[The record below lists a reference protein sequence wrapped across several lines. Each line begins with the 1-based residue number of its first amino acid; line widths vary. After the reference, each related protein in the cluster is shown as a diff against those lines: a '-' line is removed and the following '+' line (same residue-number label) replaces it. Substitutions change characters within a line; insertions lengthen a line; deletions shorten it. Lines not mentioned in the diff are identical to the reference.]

1 MPLLRGRRRPKEPIS
16 VSKRSNLMTRILVVA
31 SLVVVAA
38 FTGFSVY
45 IDSLQRSVLTRAVEE
60 NIASSGKQAAQSIAN
75 WLNARVTLTEMA
87 ADAAGKAADAAGK
100 AADATGIEGVL
111 KNDVLVGE
119 FMTTYVGDE
128 AGTFTMWPK
137 SDMPADYDPR
147 QRPWYQDAVKAGGS
161 VLTEPYIDASS
172 NDLIISSAVPVK
184 RDGALLG
191 VAGSD
196 FSLKSLVEMI
206 ASVDLGGQGFA
217 FLVNKQGQILV
228 HQDKALVTKT
238 LADAYP
244 EGTPTI
250 GTDVLHT
257 TYAGKPVLVSFVP
270 VTGLPSVEW
279 YLGFTIDSGMAY
291 AAIGQFRIAATIATV
306 LAVVVMMG
314 FLATL
319 LSRLVVRPVT
329 DMTAAMEKL
338 AAGDVNVEIPGQER
352 QDQIGKMADAVAV
365 FRANAIERSRLEN
378 EAEEG
383 RSLSEIER
391 LERESAKAREAGEI
405 QHAVEALADGLGRLA
420 DGDLAHRIEQP
431 FAGHL
436 DRLRSDF
443 NHSLTTLH
451 TAMTTVGQNARAIDA
466 GATEIRSA
474 ADDLAKRTEQQ
485 AASVE
490 ETAAALE
497 EITTTVKD
505 STRRAEE
512 VGSLVSRTRAGAEKS
527 GEVVRKAVLA
537 MSGIENSS
545 KEISNI
551 IGVIDEIAFQT
562 NLLALNAG
570 VEAARAGEAGKGFAV
585 VAQEVRELAQRS
597 ANAAKEIKTLI
608 NASGEQVRSGVA
620 LVDETGTALE
630 VIVREVQE
638 INGHVNAIVLSAR
651 EQSTGLQEINT
662 AVNTMDQGTQQNAA
676 MVEEQTA
683 ASHGLA
689 AEAAALNALLAQ
701 FRLGQQAMASAAS
714 HQQARRAA

>member
-1 MPLLRGRRRPKEPIS
+1 MKELTAL
-16 VSKRSNLMTRILVVA
+16 SKRSNLMTRILVVA

-38 FTGFSVY
+38 FTGFSLY
-45 IDSLQRSVLTRAVEE
+45 IDSLQRGVLTRAVEE

-87 ADAAGKAADAAGK
+87 ADAAGKASDAAG
-100 AADATGIEGVL
+100 IEAVL
-111 KNDVLVGE
+111 KNDVLVAE

-128 AGTFTMWPK
+128 AGTFTMWPQ
-137 SDMPADYDPR
+137 SAMPEGYDPR
-147 QRPWYQDAVKAGGS
+147 QRPWYQGAVKADGS

-184 RDGALLG
+184 RDGKLFG

-196 FSLKSLVEMI
+196 FSLKSLVDMI
-206 ASVDLGGQGFA
+206 TSVDLGGQGFA

-238 LADAYP
+238 LGDAFP
-244 EGTPTI
+244 EETPAI
-250 GTDVLHT
+250 GSGIAHT
-257 TYAGKPVLVSFVP
+257 TYDGKPVLVSFVP

-291 AAIGQFRIAATIATV
+291 SAIGQFRIAATIATV

-319 LSRLVVRPVT
+319 LSRLVVRPVS

-338 AAGDVNVEIPGQER
+338 AAGDVGTEIPGQNRTDE
-352 QDQIGKMADAVAV
+352 IGKMAAAVSV
-365 FRANAIERSRLEN
+365 FRTNAIERRRLES

-383 RSLSEIER
+383 RTLTEQER
-391 LERESAKAREAGEI
+391 RERESAKAREAAEI
-405 QHAVEALADGLGRLA
+405 QQAVDALASGLGRLS
-420 DGDLAHRIEQP
+420 DGDLAHRIETP

-436 DRLRSDF
+436 DRLRTDF
-443 NHSLTTLH
+443 NHSVDKLN
-451 TAMTTVGQNARAIDA
+451 TALSTVGQNARAIDA

-474 ADDLAKRTEQQ
+474 ADDLARRTEQQ

-497 EITTTVKD
+497 QITTTVKD

-527 GEVVRKAVLA
+527 GEVVKKAVQA

-545 KEISNI
+545 REISNI

-570 VEAARAGEAGKGFAV
+570 VEAARAGDAGKGFAV

-608 NASGEQVRSGVA
+608 NASGEQVRSGVD
-620 LVDETGTALE
+620 LVGETGEALE
-630 VIVREVQE
+630 AIVREVQE
-638 INGHVNAIVLSAR
+638 INGHVNAIVTAAR

-701 FRLGQQAMASAAS
+701 FKLGQAALQARE
-714 HQQARRAA
+714 HARRAA

>member
-1 MPLLRGRRRPKEPIS
+1 M
-16 VSKRSNLMTRILVVA
+16 SKRSNLMTRILVVA

-38 FTGFSVY
+38 FTGFSLY
-45 IDSLQRSVLTRAVEE
+45 IDSLQRSVLTNSVEE
-60 NIASSGKQAAQSIAN
+60 SIDSSGKQAAQSIAN
-75 WLNARVTLTEMA
+75 WLNARVMLTETAGNA
-87 ADAAGKAADAAGK
+87 AAKASDPA
-100 AADATGIEGVL
+100 GIEAVL
-111 KNDVLVGE
+111 QNDVLVGQ

-128 AGTFTMWPK
+128 AGIFTQWPK
-137 SDMPADYDPR
+137 SEMPEGYDPR
-147 QRPWYQDAVKAGGS
+147 KRPWYQDAAKADGP
-161 VLTEPYIDASS
+161 VLTEPYIDAST
-172 NDLIISSAVPVK
+172 NGLIISSAVPVK
-184 RDGALLG
+184 KDGKLVG

-196 FSLKSLVEMI
+196 FSLKSLIDMI
-206 ASVDLGGQGFA
+206 DSVDLGGKGFA
-217 FLVNKQGQILV
+217 FLVSKNGQILV

-238 LADAYP
+238 LADAFP
-244 EGTPTI
+244 EATPAI
-250 GTDVLHT
+250 GEGVMHT

-279 YLGFTIDSGMAY
+279 YLGFTIDSGMAF
-291 AAIGQFRIAATIATV
+291 AAIDQFRIAATIATI

-319 LSRLVVRPVT
+319 LSRLVVRPVK
-329 DMTAAMEKL
+329 DMTGAMDKL
-338 AAGDVNVEIPGQER
+338 ASGDVRTEIPGQER
-352 QDQIGKMADAVAV
+352 TDEIGRMAAAVAV
-365 FRANAIERSRLEN
+365 FRDNAIERTRLEN
-378 EAEEG
+378 AAEEG
-383 RSLSEIER
+383 RVLSESER
-391 LERESAKAREAGEI
+391 REREAAKAREAAEI
-405 QHAVEALADGLGRLA
+405 HHAVEALADGLGRLA
-420 DGDLAHRIEQP
+420 EGDLAHRIDAP

-436 DRLRSDF
+436 DRLRTDF
-443 NHSLTTLH
+443 NHSVTKLH

-474 ADDLAKRTEQQ
+474 ADDLARRTEQQ

-512 VGSLVSRTRAGAEKS
+512 VGSLVSRTRTGAEKS
-527 GEVVRKAVLA
+527 GEVVRRAVSA
-537 MSGIENSS
+537 MQGIEKSS
-545 KEISNI
+545 HEISNI
-551 IGVIDEIAFQT
+551 IGVIDDIAFQT

-597 ANAAKEIKTLI
+597 ANAAKEIKALI
-608 NASGEQVRSGVA
+608 TTSGDQVRSGVS
-620 LVDETGTALE
+620 LVDETGEALE
-630 VIVREVQE
+630 AIVREVQE
-638 INGHVNAIVLSAR
+638 INGHVNAIVLAAR

-701 FRLGQQAMASAAS
+701 FKLGQGATSYAATAS
-714 HQQARRAA
+714 RRAA

>member
-1 MPLLRGRRRPKEPIS
+1 MPFSIAPPVRRLKDHRS
-16 VSKRSNLMTRILVVA
+16 AMSKRSNLMTRILVVA

-38 FTGFSVY
+38 FTGFSLY
-45 IDSLQRSVLTRAVEE
+45 IDSLQRAVLTRSVEE
-60 NIASSGKQAAQSIAN
+60 SIDSSGKQAAQSIAN

-87 ADAAGKAADAAGK
+87 ADAAGKAVDVS
-100 AADATGIEGVL
+100 GIEAAL
-111 KNDVLVGE
+111 QNDVLARE

-137 SDMPADYDPR
+137 SDMPEGYDPR
-147 QRPWYQDAVKAGGS
+147 QRPWYQGAVKANAS

-172 NDLIISSAVPVK
+172 NDLIISSAVPV
-184 RDGALLG
+184 RHEGRVIG

-196 FSLKSLVEMI
+196 FSLKSLVDMVG
-206 ASVDLGGQGFA
+206 SVDLGGMGFA
-217 FLVNKQGQILV
+217 FLVGKDGQILV
-228 HQDKALVTKT
+228 HRDKALVTKSLT
-238 LADAYP
+238 DAFP
-244 EGTPTI
+244 EATPAI
-250 GTDVLHT
+250 GGGVAHT
-257 TYAGKPVLVSFVP
+257 SFAGKPVLVSFVP

-291 AAIGQFRIAATIATV
+291 AAIDQFRIAATIATV

-314 FLATL
+314 FLAAV
-319 LSRLVVRPVT
+319 LSRLVVNPVT
-329 DMTAAMEKL
+329 RMTAAMDRL
-338 AAGDVNVEIPGQER
+338 AAGDVTAEIPGEER
-352 QDQIGKMADAVAV
+352 RDEIGRMAAAVAV
-365 FRANAIERSRLEN
+365 FRDNAIERARLETA
-378 EAEEG
+378 AEEG
-383 RSLSEIER
+383 RTLSESER
-391 LERESAKAREAGEI
+391 REREAAKAREAEEI
-405 QHAVEALADGLGRLA
+405 RHAVEALADGLGRLA
-420 DGDLAHRIEQP
+420 EGDLAHRIDTP

-443 NHSLTTLH
+443 NHSVAKLH

-466 GATEIRSA
+466 GASEIRSA
-474 ADDLAKRTEQQ
+474 ADDLARRTEQQ

-497 EITTTVKD
+497 EITTTVRD

-512 VGSLVSRTRAGAEKS
+512 VGALVARTRDGAEKS
-527 GEVVRKAVLA
+527 GEVVRRAVGA
-537 MSGIENSS
+537 MQGIEKSS
-545 KEISNI
+545 GEISSI
-551 IGVIDEIAFQT
+551 IGVIDDIAFQT

-597 ANAAKEIKTLI
+597 ANAAKEIKALI
-608 NASGEQVRSGVA
+608 TASGDQVRSGVA
-620 LVDETGTALE
+620 LVDETGAALE
-630 VIVREVQE
+630 AIVREVQE
-638 INGHVNAIVLSAR
+638 INGHVNAIVTAAR
-651 EQSTGLQEINT
+651 EQSTGLNEINS

-701 FRLGQQAMASAAS
+701 FRLGEAAQES
-714 HQQARRAA
+714 RRAA

>member
-1 MPLLRGRRRPKEPIS
+1 M
-16 VSKRSNLMTRILVVA
+16 SKRSNLMTRILVVA

-38 FTGFSVY
+38 FTGFSLY
-45 IDSLQRSVLTRAVEE
+45 IDSLQRGVLTNSVEE
-60 NIASSGKQAAQSIAN
+60 SIDSSGKQAAQSIAN
-75 WLNARVTLTEMA
+75 WLNARVALTEMA
-87 ADAAGKAADAAGK
+87 GNAAGKANDAAG
-100 AADATGIEGVL
+100 IEAVL
-111 KNDVLVGE
+111 QNDVLVNQ

-128 AGTFTMWPK
+128 AGVFTMWPQ
-137 SDMPADYDPR
+137 SDMPEGYDAR
-147 QRPWYQDAVKAGGS
+147 QRPWYQDAVKANGS
-161 VLTEPYIDASS
+161 VLTEPYTDAST
-172 NDLIISSAVPVK
+172 NDLIISAATPVK
-184 RDGALLG
+184 RDGKLLG

-196 FSLKSLVEMI
+196 FSLKSLVDMVN
-206 ASVDLGGQGFA
+206 SVDLGGTGFA
-217 FLVNKQGQILV
+217 FLVNKNGQILV
-228 HQDKALVTKT
+228 HQDKALVTKS
-238 LADAYP
+238 LADAFP
-244 EGTPTI
+244 QTTPAI
-250 GTDVLHT
+250 GGGITHTD
-257 TYAGKPVLVSFVP
+257 YAGKPVLVSFVP

-279 YLGFTIDSGMAY
+279 YLGFTIDGGMAY
-291 AAIGQFRIAATIATV
+291 AAIDQFRIAATIATI

-314 FLATL
+314 FLATV

-329 DMTAAMEKL
+329 DMTGAMDKL
-338 AAGDVNVEIPGQER
+338 ASGDVTTEIPGQER
-352 QDQIGKMADAVAV
+352 TDEIGRMAAAVAV
-365 FRANAIERSRLEN
+365 FRANAIERTRLEN
-378 EAEEG
+378 AAEEG
-383 RSLSEIER
+383 RVLSESER
-391 LERESAKAREAGEI
+391 RDREALKAREVAEI

-420 DGDLAHRIEQP
+420 EGDLAHRIDAP

-436 DRLRSDF
+436 DRLRTDF
-443 NHSLTTLH
+443 NHSVTKLH

-474 ADDLAKRTEQQ
+474 ADDLARRTEQQ

-512 VGSLVSRTRAGAEKS
+512 VGSLVSRTRTGAEKS
-527 GEVVRKAVLA
+527 GEVVRRAVSA
-537 MSGIENSS
+537 MQGIEKSS
-545 KEISNI
+545 GEISNI
-551 IGVIDEIAFQT
+551 IGVIDDIAFQT

-597 ANAAKEIKTLI
+597 ANAAKEIKALI
-608 NASGEQVRSGVA
+608 TASGEQVRSGVA
-620 LVDETGTALE
+620 LVDETGAALE
-630 VIVREVQE
+630 AIVREVQE

-689 AEAAALNALLAQ
+689 TEAAALNALLAQ
-701 FRLGQQAMASAAS
+701 FRLGGSASYAATPS
-714 HQQARRAA
+714 RRAA